1 MRFIDEIEVRVRSGH
16 GGDGAVSF
24 RREKYVPFGGPDGGD
39 GGDGGSVILR
49 ADEGMNTLAPLR
61 GRRLF
66 TAGHGERG
74 GARQMTG
81 RSADDEIV
89 RVPAGTLIRDAGTG
103 DLVADL
109 ANPGAEVVVARGGR
123 GGKGNM
129 AFRSST
135 NRAPRTF
142 TKGQAFEERRLVLE
156 LRLLA
161 DVGVIGYPNAG
172 KSTFVA
178 RVSAARPRIAGYPFT
193 TLVPSLGVV
202 DRGDGRSWVVADVP
216 GLIEGAAEGAGLG
229 HRFLRHV
236 QRCRIL
242 LHLVSVLPDGGG
254 DPDPLARY
262 RAIRRELERYDPAL
276 ATRDEIVALSKVDAV
291 SGEVVEATLAL
302 LAQGGVASVLPL
314 SAVSGAGMG
323 KALEALDR
331 RLAASP
337 GVAGTA
343 TSSP

>member
-1 MRFIDEIEVRVRSGH
+1 
-16 GGDGAVSF
+16 
-24 RREKYVPFGGPDGGD
+24 
-39 GGDGGSVILR
+39 
-49 ADEGMNTLAPLR
+49 
-61 GRRLF
+61 
-66 TAGHGERG
+66 
-74 GARQMTG
+74 
-81 RSADDEIV
+81 
-89 RVPAGTLIRDAGTG
+89 
-103 DLVADL
+103 
-109 ANPGAEVVVARGGR
+109 
-123 GGKGNM
+123 M

-142 TKGQAFEERRLVLE
+142 TKGQAAEERHLVLE

-178 RVSAARPRIAGYPFT
+178 RVSAARPRIAEYPFT

-242 LHLVSVLPDGGG
+242 LHLVSVLPDSGG
-254 DPDPLARY
+254 DPDPLTRY

-276 ATRDEIVALSKVDAV
+276 ATRDEVVVLSKVDAAPP
-291 SGEVVEATLAL
+291 EVVEATLVR
-302 LAQGGVASVLPL
+302 LAQGGVASVLPI
-314 SAVSGAGMG
+314 SSVSGAGLG
-323 KALEALDR
+323 ETLDALDR

-337 GVAGTA
+337 GVAGPVV
-343 TSSP
+343 SDP